1 MNKFFKKS
9 WIAILALATTVVAAC
24 SSSKNSNG
32 NNTQNNNQNVS
43 SDDNTVKGDT
53 LAESRADVQRKLDKL
68 REVIRD
74 REMSCVYGS
83 PEIIQEYGQET
94 MRLRQEADSLQ
105 NLLDNG
111 YGANNGKKKIS
122 ELKKR
127 LKEINRGIEE
137 REMEDVY
144 GSPELIEKYAAE
156 TNSLRIEAAEIQKQ
170 IDAIEGK
177 TPKKSKKELQKRIDQ
192 IESTL
197 KEREKACVYGSPEVM
212 ARYRS
217 RNNELRREK
226 DSLQKE
232 LDALD
237 GVEPEVME

>member
-32 NNTQNNNQNVS
+32 NNPQNNNQNVS

-53 LAESRADVQRKLDKL
+53 LAESRAEVQQKLDKL
-68 REVIRD
+68 REVIRE

-83 PEIIQEYGQET
+83 PEV
-94 MRLRQEADSLQ
+94 LRQYSEETRQLRCEADSLQ

-111 YGANNGKKKIS
+111 YGANNGKKKS

-127 LKEINRGIEE
+127 LKEINRVIEE

-156 TNSLRIEAAEIQKQ
+156 TNSLRLEAAEIQKQ

-177 TPKKSKKELQKRIDQ
+177 TPKKNRKELQNRIEQ

-197 KEREKACVYGSPEVM
+197 KERERSCVYGSPEVM
-212 ARYRS
+212 DRYRA
-217 RNNELRREK
+217 RNNELRMEM

-237 GVEPEVME
+237 DAEPEVIE

>member
-9 WIAILALATTVVAAC
+9 WIAILALATTIVAAC

-32 NNTQNNNQNVS
+32 NNPQNNNQNVS

-53 LAESRADVQRKLDKL
+53 LAETRAEVQRKLDKL

-83 PEIIQEYGQET
+83 PEIIHEYGQET
-94 MRLRQEADSLQ
+94 MRMRQEADSLQ

-111 YGANNGKKKIS
+111 YGANNGKKKS

-127 LKEINRGIEE
+127 LNEINRIIEE

-144 GSPELIEKYAAE
+144 GSPEIIEKYAAE
-156 TNSLRIEAAEIQKQ
+156 TNSLRIEAAEIRKQ
-170 IDAIEGK
+170 IDSIEGK
-177 TPKKSKKELQKRIDQ
+177 TPKKSRKELKNRIKQ

-212 ARYRS
+212 ERYRS
-217 RNNELRREK
+217 RNNELRREM

-237 GVEPEVME
+237 DTEPEVME